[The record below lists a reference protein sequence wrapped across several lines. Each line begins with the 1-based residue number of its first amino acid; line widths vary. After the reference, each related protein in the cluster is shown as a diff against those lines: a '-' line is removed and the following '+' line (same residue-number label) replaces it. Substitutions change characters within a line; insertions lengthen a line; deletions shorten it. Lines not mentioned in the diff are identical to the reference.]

1 MDWLILE
8 IRCGTLSEF
17 INKIK
22 KVPTAHEKLLVA
34 IEASKISERI
44 IGSTPQW
51 ILQETQK
58 YLEHFSFAVLMD
70 KLEWAEECLDKIRLH
85 ITNNGP

>member
-22 KVPTAHEKLLVA
+22 RAPTVHEKLLVA

-44 IGSTPQW
+44 IDSTPPSV
-51 ILQETQK
+51 LQEVENH
-58 YLEHFSFAVLMD
+58 LEHFSFAVLMD
-70 KLEWAEECLDKIRLH
+70 QLEWAEECLDKIRLH

>member
-1 MDWLILE
+1 MDWFILE

-22 KVPTAHEKLLVA
+22 RVSKPSEKLLVA
-34 IEASKISERI
+34 IEASQISERI
-44 IGSTPQW
+44 IDSTPPYV
-51 ILQETQK
+51 LEKVEK

-70 KLEWAEECLDKIRLH
+70 QLEWAEECLDKISMH
-85 ITNNGP
+85 INN

>member
-22 KVPTAHEKLLVA
+22 RVSKPSEKLFVA
-34 IEASKISERI
+34 IEASQISERI
-44 IGSTPQW
+44 TDSTPPY
-51 ILQETQK
+51 ILEKVEK

-70 KLEWAEECLDKIRLH
+70 QLEWAEECIDKIRIH